1 MSNLRLR
8 ILSALVMAPA
18 VLMLAWLGGLPF
30 RLLVAATGFAIFYE
44 WAHMARLDLRRIA
57 WGAYALLLA
66 VPLVLMAAG
75 IPADV
80 ILVGLVPVL
89 LAARAV
95 GSFAGHGAW
104 GAAGIAYAAIPCI
117 AFAALRGSDAEGL
130 AAIAL
135 LFAVVWATD
144 VFAYFVGRT
153 LGGPRLA
160 PAISPGKTWSGA
172 VGGALF
178 GVLAGAAAAVALG
191 AAQWQM
197 LALVSLG
204 LSIASQCGD
213 LFESWVKRRFGAK
226 DSSGLI
232 PGHGGVMDRVDGL
245 VAAATALYVVG
256 WLMSGAAKPAGDL
269 FAF

>member
-18 VLMLAWLGGLPF
+18 VLLLAWLGGLPF
-30 RLLVAATGFAIFYE
+30 RLLVTAAGFAIFYE
-44 WAHMARLDLRRIA
+44 WAHMARLDGKRTA
-57 WGAYALLLA
+57 WLAYLVLLAAPLLLLA
-66 VPLVLMAAG
+66 SG
-75 IPADV
+75 SPADV
-80 ILVGLVPVL
+80 IWVALAPVL
-89 LAARAV
+89 LAALAV
-95 GSFAGHGAW
+95 GSFAGQGAW
-104 GAAGIAYAAIPCI
+104 GAAGIAYASVSCI
-117 AFAALRGSDAEGL
+117 AFATLRGGDSAGL
-130 AAIAL
+130 VAIVF

-144 VFAYFVGRT
+144 VFAYFVGRAI
-153 LGGPRLA
+153 GGPKLA

-172 VGGALF
+172 VGGAVF
-178 GVLAGAAAAVALG
+178 GVVAGIVVAAVTG
-191 AAQWQM
+191 AGRWEL
-197 LALVSLG
+197 LAVVAIG
-204 LSIASQCGD
+204 LSIASQIGD

-256 WLMSGAAKPAGDL
+256 WLMSGAEKPAAGL

>member
-8 ILSALVMAPA
+8 ILSALVMAPV
-18 VLMLAWLGGLPF
+18 VLLLAWLGGLPF
-30 RLLVAATGFAIFYE
+30 RLLAVAAGFAIFYE
-44 WAHMARLDLRRIA
+44 WAHMARLDGRKMA
-57 WGAYALLLA
+57 WGAYWLLLA
-66 VPLVLMAAG
+66 VPLLLLASG
-75 IPADV
+75 TPADV
-80 ILVGLVPVL
+80 IWVALVPVL
-89 LAARAV
+89 LAAFAV
-95 GSFAGHGAW
+95 GSFAGQGAW
-104 GAAGIAYAAIPCI
+104 GAVGIAYAAIPCV
-117 AFAALRGSDAEGL
+117 AFATLRGNDAAGL
-130 AAIAL
+130 AAIAF

-144 VFAYFVGRT
+144 VFAYFVGRAI
-153 LGGPRLA
+153 GGPKLA

-178 GVLAGAAAAVALG
+178 GVVAGVAVAFAVGVAHWPL
-191 AAQWQM
+191 
-197 LALVSLG
+197 LALVSVG
-204 LSIASQCGD
+204 LSIASQIGD

-256 WLMSGAAKPAGDL
+256 WLMSGAEKPAAVL